1 MYALF
6 GNNIKFIFFDNRV
19 DTFFDILNGIVL
31 FIFVIDFI
39 VSLIAGFD
47 YLISFHFWTDLA
59 SIIIL
64 IFDFSSIR
72 ESFFELD
79 KKPNRKT
86 AYNFYIIIEVLR
98 IIRIISLSRVF
109 FRKKFNNRKDY
120 LKNKLYIPKEDI
132 NRLIANKEIPHM
144 KSNSY

>member
-1 MYALF
+1 MYVALH
-6 GNNIKFIFFDNRV
+6 
-19 DTFFDILNGIVL
+19 
-31 FIFVIDFI
+31 
-39 VSLIAGFD
+39 
-47 YLISFHFWTDLA
+47 LISFHFWTDLA